1 MGFHK
6 RYINNNQVIEMYK
19 AYGIQKVCEWYTKG
33 CDAVITEDGLATDI
47 NDIIITLNVED
58 YYNKEKKNLTSL
70 TNLIDYHI
78 NFPKQ

>member
-1 MGFHK
+1 
-6 RYINNNQVIEMYK
+6 MYK

-47 NDIIITLNVED
+47 NDLIITL
-58 YYNKEKKNLTSL
+58 KEKENLVSL
-70 TNLIDYHI
+70 SNLIDYHI

>member
-1 MGFHK
+1 LGFHK

-47 NDIIITLNVED
+47 NDLIITL
-58 YYNKEKKNLTSL
+58 KEKENLVSL
-70 TNLIDYHI
+70 SNLIDYHI